1 MAGISIKEYGLTFV
15 WACLREYLGAPWP
28 FLLIFC
34 LGILAGILMPH
45 LKKKKEADLEIVDA
59 KDYVPGQYEDNLL
72 PDASGTAWMF
82 LSVVLLPS

>member
-15 WACLREYLGAPWP
+15 WACLREYLGASWP

-45 LKKKKEADLEIVDA
+45 LKKKKEAIKVKPVSQLPVKTMLL
-59 KDYVPGQYEDNLL
+59 KD
-72 PDASGTAWMF
+72 S
-82 LSVVLLPS
+82 S

>member
-15 WACLREYLGAPWP
+15 WACLREYLGASWP

-45 LKKKKEADLEIVDA
+45 LKKKKRRSLRLLTRRTTF
-59 KDYVPGQYEDNLL
+59 PGNTRTTCCRTR
-72 PDASGTAWMF
+72 PARHGCS
-82 LSVVLLPS
+82 